1 MIKVRIQLRSEAG
14 HKDLS
19 PFSVARD
26 IYKNEGGF
34 GQFYKGW
41 GPL

>member
-14 HKDLS
+14 SKELS

-26 IYKNEGGF
+26 IYRNEGGF
-34 GQFYKGW
+34 KQFYKG
-41 GPL
+41 